1 MGNICLVHAN
11 KKHKDFLIYANKVID
26 QVNDMKEQKIQ
37 MLLTYVKKKIK
48 DEGIISNR
56 RKNEL
61 LKRFLNNLMKDK
73 MNKLLFAF
81 KIWDKIARVLKEEKK
96 PLFRE
101 VDGGILTTINGE
113 EKLIDGK
120 DMREGGEINIK
131 LIKNKDGKFTIED
144 IVNNTL
150 TEKERQEIIQKKMP
164 ETIELIDDKKKSLLQ
179 KKLYQWKNNAKKITC
194 NENAN
199 VIQKFLGKKFGE
211 YLMKKRAN
219 FFANLAKNYL
229 INSIL
234 NAAKVSKLDNILRNI
249 FYKRF
254 LDNLN
259 NNNKKINSITSF
271 SDNIIKANN
280 NLNEQNQKIAVEKLL
295 KIYTY
300 VVLKKLFEKITKIY
314 KRQQKGSMKD
324 LLMQLKAKK
333 HKKSEYS
340 YGNKLSSERKS
351 ISRKLS
357 FSSKKSPKRKA
368 KNVNESIPYISL
380 VPYLIKYLE
389 GKINDRKNMFYQKLK
404 TLYRNKKLCDLLDK
418 YVSEKESPDKEFF
431 FETVKKTAQ
440 SGPMKVKLYKLFRKK
455 VIKKMFSEI
464 VYPSRI
470 LKLMYLMKL
479 TIVSKE
485 ISEKRWIRVLIRKW
499 RFISFSKNISKKKM
513 AFLYKHLHVNYLEMV
528 NDVFGEEEKSN
539 PSVIKEFERFGANVG
554 MWENEH
560 PDFVEESNFCK
571 NVQKRFSFHAPSGI
585 NIRNLLNEQKKIKEV
600 KEMKEEELLEKKEI
614 KKMDKKDD
622 EKDDEEDEKEEDEKE
637 DDQKEVKEQTPGK
650 KRYYRKTAK

>member
-1 MGNICLVHAN
+1 
-11 KKHKDFLIYANKVID
+11 
-26 QVNDMKEQKIQ
+26 
-37 MLLTYVKKKIK
+37 
-48 DEGIISNR
+48 
-56 RKNEL
+56 
-61 LKRFLNNLMKDK
+61 MKDK

-120 DMREGGEINIK
+120 DIREGGEINIK
-131 LIKNKDGKFTIED
+131 LLKNKDGQFTIED

-179 KKLYQWKNNAKKITC
+179 KKLYQWRNNAKKITC
-194 NENAN
+194 HENALI
-199 VIQKFLGKKFGE
+199 IQTFLGKKFGQ
-211 YLMKKRAN
+211 YLLKKRAN

-229 INSIL
+229 TNLIL
-234 NAAKVSKLDNILRNI
+234 NAAKVNKLDSILRNI

-254 LDNLN
+254 LDNLD

-271 SDNIIKANN
+271 NDNILKANQ
-280 NLNEQNQKIAVEKLL
+280 NLNEQNQKIAVKKLL
-295 KIYTY
+295 KIYSY
-300 VVLKKLFEKITKIY
+300 VVLKKLFESITKKY
-314 KRQQKGSMKD
+314 KRIQKVSMKE
-324 LLMQLKAKK
+324 LLMQMKAKQL
-333 HKKSEYS
+333 KKSEYS
-340 YGNKLSSERKS
+340 YGNKLSSESKS

-357 FSSKKSPKRKA
+357 FSSKKSPIGKA

-389 GKINDRKNMFYQKLK
+389 GKINDRRNMFYQKLK

-455 VIKKMFSEI
+455 IIKKMFTEVI
-464 VYPSRI
+464 YPSRI

-571 NVQKRFSFHAPSGI
+571 NVQKRFSFHAPSGV
-585 NIRNLLNEQKKIKEV
+585 NIRNMLNEQKKQVKEIKEV
-600 KEMKEEELLEKKEI
+600 KEEELLEKKEI
-614 KKMDKKDD
+614 KKIEK
-622 EKDDEEDEKEEDEKE
+622 KDDEEDEKDEDEKE
-637 DDQKEVKEQTPGK
+637 AKEQTPGK
-650 KRYYRKTAK
+650 KRYYRNSAK